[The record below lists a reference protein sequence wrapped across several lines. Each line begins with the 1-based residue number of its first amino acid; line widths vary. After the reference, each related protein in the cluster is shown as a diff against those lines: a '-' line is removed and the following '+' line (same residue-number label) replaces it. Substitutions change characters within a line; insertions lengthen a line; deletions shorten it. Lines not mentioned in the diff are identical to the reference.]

1 MCLSFKYWIIEKHM
15 KKNGLCFTCVNR
27 ENLVSA
33 CNWSYQCNKC
43 NTRNILLRQKTQ
55 KKLLFLE
62 MQVTRKIVTRAF
74 FSYFCFFFILVF
86 CCLLVCFLKLKIY
99 IVIHI
104 RLSEGGWGWGGGWA
118 RDFLPGQGPE
128 TRLLFFRPNVCKFD
142 D

>member
-99 IVIHI
+99 ILIHI
-104 RLSEGGWGWGGGWA
+104 RLS
-118 RDFLPGQGPE
+118 RTVSDKKCFSQPISSNKTP
-128 TRLLFFRPNVCKFD
+128 FFRPNVCKFD